1 MSTLSFDKDVITI
14 GRWYAEKNN
23 ISLSRLVGFLL
34 HKVITK
40 DKCNFYFSEIEVLN
54 GEEFFEQYIVRSA

>member
-1 MSTLSFDKDVITI
+1 MKMLSVKASGMQKRTI
-14 GRWYAEKNN
+14 SVFQG
-23 ISLSRLVGFLL
+23 LSDSCSIKL
-34 HKVITK
+34 K

>member
-1 MSTLSFDKDVITI
+1 MLSAKASGMQKRTI
-14 GRWYAEKNN
+14 SVFQG
-23 ISLSRLVGFLL
+23 LSDSCSIKL
-34 HKVITK
+34 K